1 MKAIFVHSEF
11 WIKLWDN
18 MSAILWFHF
27 ISGKLQHQLL
37 LSFWL
42 NSVPGIALLLSCS
55 HIVLAEPRSG
65 KDKRSA
71 LINKIKLRFGTQ
83 GSPRRNKV
91 RCTDNV
97 LSSFTH
103 SLIHSQDLEDYYKEI
118 EDLVEVP
125 PEVNVD
131 KVEEKLGRKPSN
143 NGNSI
148 DYLKHPYQVTPTRT
162 DSPIR
167 FVRLSR

>member
-1 MKAIFVHSEF
+1 M
-11 WIKLWDN
+11 
-18 MSAILWFHF
+18 
-27 ISGKLQHQLL
+27 
-37 LSFWL
+37 
-42 NSVPGIALLLSCS
+42 
-55 HIVLAEPRSG
+55 
-65 KDKRSA
+65 
-71 LINKIKLRFGTQ
+71 
-83 GSPRRNKV
+83 
-91 RCTDNV
+91 RCNDNV